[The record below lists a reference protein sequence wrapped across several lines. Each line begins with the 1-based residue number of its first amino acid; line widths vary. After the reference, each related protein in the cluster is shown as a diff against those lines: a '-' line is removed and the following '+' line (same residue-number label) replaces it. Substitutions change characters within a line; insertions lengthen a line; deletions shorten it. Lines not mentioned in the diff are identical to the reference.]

1 MPEMTGV
8 ELIRKT
14 RELYSSSRLP
24 IVMITTQ
31 NEVQDNRDAIQAGAD
46 SIGRKPFT
54 SESLQDILDDLKKST
69 EE

>member
-1 MPEMTGV
+1 
-8 ELIRKT
+8 
-14 RELYSSSRLP
+14 
-24 IVMITTQ
+24 MITTQ